1 MMTAPSLRRC
11 AVSPGPSAGGF
22 FRRPRWGALGVGL
35 LSALVAA
42 LAGAGCNHAGP
53 AKEQKRVE
61 VTVTTPITA
70 EVVDHQDF
78 TGRLDAFKTV
88 DIRARV
94 SGYVVDAPFK
104 EGDVVKEGDVLF
116 QIDPQTYQADYNLA
130 DANLRLA
137 EADADLQEKIAN
149 RARRLRVSGGNSEED
164 LETAIAAAAKSKASV
179 GACQASRDR
188 AKLYLGY
195 TKVIVPPLRDDQG
208 RPLTGRVSRRYVDP
222 GNLVTAD
229 NTVLTTIVTETPVYA
244 YFDVDERTFLEL
256 KMAAT
261 PGKSMDSTPLLQSK
275 VLMRLANEDKFKR
288 LGVVNFID
296 NRVTATSG
304 TIRMRG
310 VFDNSKGDLKSGLFA
325 RVRMPTSK
333 PYTALLV
340 PDEALQSDQGKK
352 FLYVVTKDPKTNED
366 KIEYKPVELGQAIEG
381 LRVIRNGLKE
391 GERVVVVGM
400 QRVRPN
406 QAVEVKTQDP
416 PKPPESSLAQILKSQ
431 GSGIRNQESGA
442 GE

>member
-1 MMTAPSLRRC
+1 MMTAPSLRRR
-11 AVSPGPSAGGF
+11 AVRTGQSAGGF

-35 LSALVAA
+35 LAALVAA
-42 LAGAGCNHAGP
+42 VAGAGCNRAAP

-70 EVVDHQDF
+70 EVVDYQDF

-88 DIRARV
+88 DLRARV
-94 SGYVVDAPFK
+94 SGYVIDAPFK

-130 DANLRLA
+130 EANLRLA

-149 RARRLRVSGGNSEED
+149 RARQLRITGGNSQEE
-164 LETAIAAAAKSKASV
+164 LETALAAAAKSKANV

-208 RPLTGRVSRRYVDP
+208 RPLTGRVSRRFVDP
-222 GNLVTAD
+222 GNLVNAD
-229 NTVLTTIVTETPVYA
+229 NTMLTTIVTESPVYA

-261 PGKSMDSTPLLQSK
+261 PGTSLGFIPQLQSK
-275 VLMRLANEDKFKR
+275 VLMRLANEDKFTR
-288 LGVVNFID
+288 LGTVNFID

-340 PDEALQSDQGKK
+340 PDEALQSDQARK
-352 FLYVVTKDPKTNED
+352 FLYVVNDHNEVERKD
-366 KIEYKPVELGQAIEG
+366 VELGQAVEG
-381 LRVIRNGLKE
+381 LRVIRKGLNE
-391 GERVVVVGM
+391 GERVIVVGM
-400 QRVRPN
+400 QRVRPK

-416 PKPPESSLAQILKSQ
+416 PKPPESSLAQILRNQ
-431 GSGIRNQESGA
+431 GSGVRNQQAGA